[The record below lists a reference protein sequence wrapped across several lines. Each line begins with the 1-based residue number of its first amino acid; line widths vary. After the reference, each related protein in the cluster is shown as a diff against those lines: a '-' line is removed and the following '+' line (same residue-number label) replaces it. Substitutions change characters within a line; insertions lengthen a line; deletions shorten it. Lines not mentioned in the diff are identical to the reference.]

1 MYINLELYR
10 VFYETAKNGNVT
22 KAADKLCVSQSAV
35 SQAIKQLEG
44 RLDQKLFDRN
54 ARGVKLTPEG
64 EVLFSYANNAVSLME
79 NAQEKLEN
87 MRNLNEG
94 AIKIGASDTIC
105 SVILL
110 RLLKKFNI
118 DYPEIKISVMDSSTL
133 QSIVLIKN
141 GAVDL
146 SFVTLPVE
154 ADPAVEIFPII
165 PIHDCFVAGERYA
178 GLINSKMELSDL
190 KNYPL
195 LMMEKSGNSRKQID
209 RFLLKNNLEIE
220 PAIEFASLGLLPK
233 FAKEG
238 LGIAVT
244 IKEDV
249 FDMLESG
256 ELFEVQFTKK
266 PPVRHI
272 ALAQMKNI
280 TLSSAAQ
287 AFKNALLEWSK
298 INQV

>member
-1 MYINLELYR
+1 MYINLELFR
-10 VFYETAKNGNVT
+10 FFREVAISGNIT

-35 SQAIKQLEG
+35 SQAIKQLEE
-44 RLDQKLFDRN
+44 RLEQKLFDRG
-54 ARGVKLTPEG
+54 ARGVKLTSEG
-64 EVLFSYANNAVSLME
+64 EVLFSYANNAVSLIE
-79 NAQEKLEN
+79 NAREKLAN
-87 MRNLNEG
+87 MKNLDEG

-105 SVILL
+105 SIILL

-154 ADPAVEIFPII
+154 PDPAVEIIPIM
-165 PIHDCFVAGERYA
+165 PIHDCFLAGEEYA
-178 GLINSKMELSDL
+178 HLINSKMQLSEL

-195 LMMEKSGNSRKQID
+195 LMMEKSSNSRKQID

-249 FDMLESG
+249 LDMLESG
-256 ELFEVQFTKK
+256 ELFELRLTRN

-272 ALAQMKNI
+272 ALAQMKNV

-287 AFKNALLEWSK
+287 AFKNALLDWIK
-298 INQV
+298 NNV